1 MISLIFSRSPRPAL
15 PALTVCFLLI
25 LLYQASG
32 CFALLTFFVTQIR
45 IPRPAIHPL
54 TPCII
59 KMAHAFFVM
68 NRRITVRVPFV
79 TPVKN
84 PALICPL
91 AHRRLLGGDGQQ
103 VFMKISTER
112 APN

>member
-1 MISLIFSRSPRPAL
+1 MISLIFGRSPRPAL
-15 PALTVCFLLI
+15 PALTLCFLFI

-32 CFALLTFFVTQIR
+32 SFALLTFFVTQIR
-45 IPRPAIHPL
+45 VPRPAIHPL

-59 KMAHAFFVM
+59 KMAHALFIM
-68 NRRITVRVPFV
+68 NRRIAVRVPLV

-84 PALICPL
+84 PALIRPL
-91 AHRRLLGGDGQQ
+91 AHRCLLSGDSQK

>member
-1 MISLIFSRSPRPAL
+1 MISLIFSRSPRPTL
-15 PALTVCFLLI
+15 PTLTLCFLLI

-32 CFALLTFFVTQIR
+32 GFALLTFFVTQIR

-59 KMAHAFFVM
+59 KMAHAFFIM
-68 NRRITVRVPFV
+68 NRRIAVRVPLV

-84 PALICPL
+84 PALIRPL
-91 AHRRLLGGDGQQ
+91 AHRCLLSGDGQQ

>member
-15 PALTVCFLLI
+15 RGLTLCFLFI

-32 CFALLTFFVTQIR
+32 GFALLTFFVTQIR

-54 TPCII
+54 TPCIV
-59 KMAHAFFVM
+59 KMAHAFFIM
-68 NRRITVRVPFV
+68 NSGIAVRIPLMA
-79 TPVKN
+79 PVEN